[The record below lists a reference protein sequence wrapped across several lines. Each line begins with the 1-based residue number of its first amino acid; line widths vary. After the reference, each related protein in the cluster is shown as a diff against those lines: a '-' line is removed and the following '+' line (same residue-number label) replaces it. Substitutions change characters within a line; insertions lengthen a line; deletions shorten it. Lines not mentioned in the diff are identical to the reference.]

1 MNQRSKYNKWNDKS
15 TEGNSFIVLGLRKFL
30 YTCHKTKILK
40 GMKDKFNYKKYKPN
54 QFYRLKYQ
62 KQN

>member
-1 MNQRSKYNKWNDKS
+1 MTRVLK
-15 TEGNSFIVLGLRKFL
+15 GNSFIVLGLRKFL